1 MCIPLPGVGLQC
13 VKQVPGN
20 QILLEWRAPSLRI
33 TERRDPVRTLRV
45 WAASPRRP
53 AAPISRRR
61 AVRAAGPRGRR
72 CATSGR
78 MSQLSVGVCMEAEF
92 RAQGDGEP
100 GMELLCG
107 VTTCDVTMTWG
118 ESRWDFYSDVKFRL
132 DATRHASIGAAC
144 SAAAVDYSCFFK
156 NPHFCT
162 SSCFFCSFFHFT
174 HDSNNRRHFPVDFF
188 FAPWTCFFFFQLIYF
203 FDFDSLKC
211 LRGAWRRWHYAPSD
225 LRISAGTQRLVLR
238 APVDQTN
245 QKPPRCFLFFTHK
258 LLDFF
263 LVLFLVSPHPPDAWV
278 GCAAA
283 PWAVGART
291 TLSALSSRRST
302 RVEGLSRSLQ
312 LLTPGNDGIA
322 RFLVSWRR

>member
-1 MCIPLPGVGLQC
+1 MCILLPGVGLQC

-132 DATRHASIGAAC
+132 DAARHASIGAAC

-156 NPHFCT
+156 NPHFCS

-174 HDSNNRRHFPVDFF
+174 HDSNNRRHSPVDFF
-188 FAPWTCFFFFQLIYF
+188 LHLELASFFFFQLIYF
-203 FDFDSLKC
+203 LILIPWSVCAVRGGADITRQVFCGFLREHNASCSVHLWTKQIKNLQDAFCFSHISC
-211 LRGAWRRWHYAPSD
+211 L
-225 LRISAGTQRLVLR
+225 I
-238 APVDQTN
+238 
-245 QKPPRCFLFFTHK
+245 FL
-258 LLDFF
+258 
-263 LVLFLVSPHPPDAWV
+263 
-278 GCAAA
+278 
-283 PWAVGART
+283 
-291 TLSALSSRRST
+291 
-302 RVEGLSRSLQ
+302 
-312 LLTPGNDGIA
+312 
-322 RFLVSWRR
+322 